1 MTEHS
6 RIADTAGDSTHAG
19 TSDDD
24 VFVFAPGNG
33 ADTITDFANGSDRID
48 LSAFPEIRDFD
59 DLSYTSNA
67 EGVTIDLA
75 DFGGGTIFL
84 QGFSIDDLDAEDFVF
99 AEWQYG
105 NAWTDITLLDGNTRN
120 YDALGGDDWIKGSD
134 ADERIRGGQGR
145 DVIFGGRGDDTL
157 HGGAGADTFVFRYD
171 DGNDTIEDF
180 NPDEDLI
187 DLTSFNGISGF
198 GDLTIT
204 AEGDDAVI
212 DLSDAYGGGSIVL
225 KNVPVSALT
234 AANFAFTIVG
244 DDSDDMLTGGDSQ
257 DFIFGEGGAD
267 TIYGGGGEDYIEGGA
282 RADTIYSGAGDDTIL
297 GGSGDDTIYGGAD
310 DDWLGGESGN
320 DTLHGDEGDDWLAGG
335 SNDDTLYGGADED
348 TLYGGSG
355 DDTLYGGTE
364 RDLLYGEGG
373 DDTLYGGAGDDWLEG
388 GADADTLYGGAGKD
402 RLEGGAGADTFVFE
416 AGHGTDRIADFT
428 AGEDV
433 IDLSAIVGIV
443 DFDDLTITV
452 ERGNA
457 VIDLS
462 AHGGGRITLEG
473 VSPSDLNAD
482 DFVFYQNVY
491 TGTNAAET
499 LEGGGGDDT
508 ITGNAGADT
517 FAFAPGHGNDTIT
530 DFTDGEDTIDLSA
543 FAGIASFSDLKPM
556 QDGSDTVIDLSAHG
570 GGTVTLQGVSPGYLD
585 ADDFAFYQSAR
596 SSTDAAETLEGGG
609 GADAITGLGGD
620 DMLTGNEGADTFVFT
635 LDHGDDT
642 ITDFTVNQD
651 KIDLSAFTDI
661 ARLKDMMGKQ
671 DGSDA
676 VIDLSNHGG
685 GTITLQGVSLSDLD
699 ADDFVFYQNVHT
711 GTAAAETLEGGGGD
725 DRITG
730 LGGDDTLTGNEGAD
744 SFVFASGHGSDTI
757 TDFSGVAGDSID
769 LTAFT
774 GITGFTDLT
783 KTQDGNDLVID
794 LTGETGGGT
803 ITLQD
808 VDLGELEASYF
819 SFYEVPAEGG

>member
-1 MTEHS
+1 MTEHN
-6 RIADTAGDSTHAG
+6 RIIDSAGDSTHTG

-24 VFVFAPGNG
+24 IFEFAPGNG

-48 LSAFPEIRDFD
+48 LSAFPEIRDFG
-59 DLSYTSNA
+59 DLKLSSNA

-120 YDALGGDDWIKGSD
+120 YDAGGGDDWIMGSA

-145 DVIFGGRGDDTL
+145 DVIFGGRGDDT
-157 HGGAGADTFVFRYD
+157 FVFRYD

-180 NPDEDLI
+180 DPAEDLI
-187 DLTSFNGISGF
+187 DLQSFSGISGF
-198 GDLTIT
+198 DDLNIT
-204 AEGDDAVI
+204 QVGNDVVI
-212 DLSDAYGGGSIVL
+212 DLTDSYGGGRIVL
-225 KNVPVSALT
+225 KNVSALS
-234 AANFAFTIVG
+234 AANFVFNIVG
-244 DDSDDMLTGGDSQ
+244 DDSDETIVGGEGQ
-257 DFIFGEGGAD
+257 DFIFGVGGAD

-282 RADTIYSGAGDDTIL
+282 RADTIYGGAGDDTIL

-416 AGHGTDRIADFT
+416 TGHGTDTIADFT

-433 IDLSAIVGIV
+433 IDLSAIAGIV

-482 DFVFYQNVY
+482 DFVFYQNVH
-491 TGTNAAET
+491 TGTDAAET
-499 LEGGGGDDT
+499 LEGGDGDDT

-530 DFTDGEDTIDLSA
+530 DFADGEDTIDLSA
-543 FAGIASFSDLKPM
+543 FAGITSFSDLTAT

-570 GGTVTLQGVSPGYLD
+570 GGTVTLQGVSPSDLD
-585 ADDFAFYQSAR
+585 VDDFTFYQSVR
-596 SSTDAAETLEGGG
+596 SGTDAAETLEGGG
-609 GADAITGLGGD
+609 ADDTITGLGGD
-620 DMLTGNEGADTFVFT
+620 DILTGNEGADTFVFA

-661 ARLKDMMGKQ
+661 ARIKDMMGKQ

-676 VIDLSNHGG
+676 VIDLYNHGG

-699 ADDFVFYQNVHT
+699 VDDFVFYQNVYT
-711 GTAAAETLEGGGGD
+711 GTAAAETLEGDGGD

-757 TDFSGVAGDSID
+757 TDFSGIAGDSID

-774 GITGFTDLT
+774 GITGFADLT
-783 KTQDGNDLVID
+783 TMQNGSDTVID
-794 LTGETGGGT
+794 LAGEAGGGT

-819 SFYEVPAEGG
+819 SFYEVPGEGG